1 MADITCDRGQR
12 TASQFYCY
20 RADIRD
26 NRECPLLNNGV
37 CFFLLWGETEFLGT
51 AATSGPTVPVP
62 ILCMNMEQG
71 WNAYRQ
77 GNIEALDAKSI
88 RDDDGIDPGPLQRE
102 E

>member
-1 MADITCDRGQR
+1 
-12 TASQFYCY
+12 
-20 RADIRD
+20 
-26 NRECPLLNNGV
+26 
-37 CFFLLWGETEFLGT
+37 
-51 AATSGPTVPVP
+51 
-62 ILCMNMEQG
+62 MNMEQG